1 MNIQLKLLDKNSAD
15 IKKMK
20 QLYITAFPANER
32 APFFLL
38 KSKAKKD
45 NIDFLGIYNNGKWA
59 GFFYIV
65 SLHDLSYVFYFAVD
79 SEQRGMGIGSEAIK
93 DLIARYSANRL
104 FLAIEEV
111 VETAPNYE
119 ERVKRKDFYMKNGFE
134 PLGKKLIEGE
144 VTYDVLGVNGT
155 VSPEE
160 YDKLIES
167 FSGKLLKKIFTMK
180 IVE

>member
-1 MNIQLKLLDKNSAD
+1 
-15 IKKMK
+15 
-20 QLYITAFPANER
+20 
-32 APFFLL
+32 
-38 KSKAKKD
+38 
-45 NIDFLGIYNNGKWA
+45 
-59 GFFYIV
+59 
-65 SLHDLSYVFYFAVD
+65 
-79 SEQRGMGIGSEAIK
+79 
-93 DLIARYSANRL
+93 
-104 FLAIEEV
+104 
-111 VETAPNYE
+111 
-119 ERVKRKDFYMKNGFE
+119 MKNGFE